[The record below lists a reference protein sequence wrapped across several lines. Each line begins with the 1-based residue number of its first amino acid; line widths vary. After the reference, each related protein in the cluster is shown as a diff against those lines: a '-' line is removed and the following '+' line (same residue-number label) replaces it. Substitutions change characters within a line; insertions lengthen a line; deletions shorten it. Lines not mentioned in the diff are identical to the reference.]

1 MKLKAFRAF
10 GLAAIAALVSV
21 ACGGGDD
28 DNPPPLVTIGRMVSF
43 GDSLSDVGSYRT
55 PVVAAAYGGGKY
67 TINDIAGGTDKI
79 WTERVAEAL
88 NLPAQCAAQT
98 GLESSGPFAALAAP
112 VTNVPGCY
120 SYAQGGSR
128 VTNPVGP
135 WNKDLLLLTPPDAR
149 GYLGQLTKPI
159 VEQIQRHLAASGGAF
174 AADDLVTLSGGGD
187 DLFENMAAL
196 LRTVQAGGDP
206 TAAGQAAVAAMA
218 QAGGELAAYVKALI
232 VGKGAKQVVIF
243 TLPDVSESP
252 DAASFDHATRD
263 LVQMMSFTFNAYLA
277 DGLKGIPEV
286 LLVDGYA
293 MFQDVVR
300 NPARYGLDN
309 ATEVACA
316 DLPAPIGRP
325 YSLFC
330 STATLKPGID
340 ASRLAYSDG
349 SHPSQKGSQI
359 IADTALAAMR
369 QRGWAPA
376 N

>member
-10 GLAAIAALVSV
+10 GLAAIAALLLAS
-21 ACGGGDD
+21 CGGGGDS
-28 DNPPPLVTIGRMVSF
+28 NPPLVTFSRMVSF

-55 PVVAAAYGGGKY
+55 PAVAAAYGGGKY

-79 WTERVAEAL
+79 WTERIAQAL
-88 NLPAQCAAQT
+88 GLPAQCAAQT

-112 VTNVPGCY
+112 VTNVPDCY

-135 WNKDLLLLTPPDAR
+135 WNKGLLLLTPPDPR
-149 GYLGQLTKPI
+149 GYLGQLTKPV

-174 AADDLVTLSGGGD
+174 AADNLVAVAAGGD
-187 DLFENMAAL
+187 DVFENL
-196 LRTVQAGGDP
+196 VTVASTVAAGGNA

-218 QAGGELAAYVKALI
+218 QAGGELAAYIKALI
-232 VGKGAKQVVIF
+232 VGKGAKQVVVL
-243 TLPDVSESP
+243 TLPDVGETP
-252 DAASFDHATRD
+252 DSAPLDQPTRD
-263 LVQMMSFTFNAYLA
+263 LLEMMSFTFNAYLV
-277 DGLKGIPEV
+277 DGVKGVPEV

-293 MFQDVVR
+293 LFRDVVR

-316 DLPAPIGRP
+316 DFPPAGRP

-330 STATLKPGID
+330 STATLKPGVD
-340 ASRLAYSDG
+340 PSRLAFADG
-349 SHPSQKGSQI
+349 SHPSPKGSQI
-359 IADTALAAMR
+359 IADAALAAMR

-376 N
+376 D

>member
-55 PVVAAAYGGGKY
+55 RVVAEAYGGGKY
-67 TINDIAGGTDKI
+67 TINDIAGGTDKM
-79 WTERVAEAL
+79 WTERIAEAL

-120 SYAQGGSR
+120 SYAQGGAR

-135 WNKDLLLLTPPDAR
+135 WNKDLLLLTPPDTR

-174 AADDLVTLSGGGD
+174 AADDLVTVSGGGD
-187 DLFENMAAL
+187 DAFENVVTVA
-196 LRTVQAGGDP
+196 RTVAGGGNA

-252 DAASFDHATRD
+252 DYASFDQATRD
-263 LVQMMSFTFNAYLA
+263 LIQMMSFTFNAYLA
-277 DGLKGIPEV
+277 DGLKGVPEV

-293 MFQDVVR
+293 LVQDAVR
-300 NPARYGLDN
+300 NPSRYGLDN
-309 ATEVACA
+309 VSDVACA
-316 DLPAPIGRP
+316 DFSDTGLAVAF
-325 YSLFC
+325 FC
-330 STATLKPGID
+330 STATLKPGVD
-340 ASRLAYSDG
+340 PSRYLFADS
-349 SHPSQKGSQI
+349 SHPTPKGNQV

-369 QRGWAPA
+369 QRGWAPID
-376 N
+376 

>member
-28 DNPPPLVTIGRMVSF
+28 DNPPPLVTFSRMVSF

-55 PVVAAAYGGGKY
+55 RVVAEAYGGGKY
-67 TINDIAGGTDKI
+67 TINDIAGGTDKM
-79 WTERVAEAL
+79 WTERIAEAL

-120 SYAQGGSR
+120 SYAQGGAR

-159 VEQIQRHLAASGGAF
+159 VEQIQRHLVASGGAF
-174 AADDLVTLSGGGD
+174 AADDLVTVSGGGD
-187 DLFENMAAL
+187 DAFENLVTVA
-196 LRTVQAGGDP
+196 RTVAAGGNA

-232 VGKGAKQVVIF
+232 VGKGAKQVVIL
-243 TLPDVSESP
+243 TLPDPSESP
-252 DAASFDHATRD
+252 DAASFDQATRD

-293 MFQDVVR
+293 LFADAVR

-316 DLPAPIGRP
+316 DFPPAGRP
-325 YSLFC
+325 YALFC
-330 STATLKPGID
+330 STATLKPGVD
-340 ASRLAYSDG
+340 PSRLAFADG
-349 SHPSQKGSQI
+349 SHPSPKGSQV

-369 QRGWAPA
+369 QRGWAPID
-376 N
+376 